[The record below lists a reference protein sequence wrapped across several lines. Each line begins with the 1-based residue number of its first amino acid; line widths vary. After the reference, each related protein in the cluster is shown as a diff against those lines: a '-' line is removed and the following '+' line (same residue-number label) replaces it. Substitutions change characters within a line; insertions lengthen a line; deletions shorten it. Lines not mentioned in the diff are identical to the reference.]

1 MAQSIDTMPLMVG
14 DVVRLLPAIIRD
26 LMIKPNQRPAE
37 VEGALKQIG
46 GRLLEMSGKT
56 TNDRSRLI
64 LSAAAQTLMDPL
76 YGDD

>member
-1 MAQSIDTMPLMVG
+1 MVQSIDTMPLMVG
-14 DVVRLLPAIIRD
+14 DIVRLLPAIISD

-37 VEGALKQIG
+37 VERALKQIG

-76 YGDD
+76 YDDD

>member
-14 DVVRLLPAIIRD
+14 DVVRLLPAIISD

-37 VEGALKQIG
+37 VERALKQIG

-64 LSAAAQTLMDPL
+64 LSAAAQTLMDP
-76 YGDD
+76 

>member
-1 MAQSIDTMPLMVG
+1 MVQSIDTMPLMVG
-14 DVVRLLPAIIRD
+14 DVVRLLPAIISD

-37 VEGALKQIG
+37 VERALKQIG

-76 YGDD
+76 YDDD

>member
-14 DVVRLLPAIIRD
+14 DVVRLLPAIISD
-26 LMIKPNQRPAE
+26 LMIEPNQRPAE
-37 VEGALKQIG
+37 IERALKQIG

-76 YGDD
+76 